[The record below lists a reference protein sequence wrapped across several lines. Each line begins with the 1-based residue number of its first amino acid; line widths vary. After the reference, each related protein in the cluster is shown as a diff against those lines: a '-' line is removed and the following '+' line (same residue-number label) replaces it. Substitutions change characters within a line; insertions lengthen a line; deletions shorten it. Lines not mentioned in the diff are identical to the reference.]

1 MGLPKKKGPELG
13 KSLQRRSGHGHRT
26 VSSRHTTST
35 DDGGPAPISITENT
49 SIDEFLSNAEAA
61 QRNFEAER
69 GTAAIAVS
77 QTYFYQHIHLVHI
90 LYSSLLLFSKS
101 NILRKVIYLIFI

>member
-1 MGLPKKKGPELG
+1 MGAKFKLKLCR
-13 KSLQRRSGHGHRT
+13 LQRI

-35 DDGGPAPISITENT
+35 DADGGPAPISITENT

-77 QTYFYQHIHLVHI
+77 ANRT
-90 LYSSLLLFSKS
+90 
-101 NILRKVIYLIFI
+101 

>member
-13 KSLQRRSGHGHRT
+13 KSLSRRSGRGHRS

-35 DDGGPAPISITENT
+35 DDGPVPISITENT

-69 GTAAIAVS
+69 GSAAIAVS
-77 QTYFYQHIHLVHI
+77 ASPLIGRTVLV
-90 LYSSLLLFSKS
+90 
-101 NILRKVIYLIFI
+101 LIE

>member
-13 KSLQRRSGHGHRT
+13 KSLSRRRGTGHRS
-26 VSSRHTTST
+26 VSSRHTTA

-77 QTYFYQHIHLVHI
+77 AYLT
-90 LYSSLLLFSKS
+90 SLRV
-101 NILRKVIYLIFI
+101 NILLHARLM

>member
-13 KSLQRRSGHGHRT
+13 KSLSRRSGRGHRS

-35 DDGGPAPISITENT
+35 DDGPVPISITENT

-69 GTAAIAVS
+69 GSAAIAVS
-77 QTYFYQHIHLVHI
+77 DSPLIGLTVLVLI
-90 LYSSLLLFSKS
+90 IS
-101 NILRKVIYLIFI
+101 NNF